1 MIAYKLYLFHQT
13 TDFATEN
20 FSASSFYM
28 HNESSSATH
37 APGHFNTDSDQGDTS
52 EVEAEESWFSDPQDV
67 QHGAQGAS
75 NVPQRI
81 NDEVRTLRR
90 F

>member
-1 MIAYKLYLFHQT
+1 
-13 TDFATEN
+13 
-20 FSASSFYM
+20 M

-90 F
+90 FGNFSNCMICIVIASFVAGAGP